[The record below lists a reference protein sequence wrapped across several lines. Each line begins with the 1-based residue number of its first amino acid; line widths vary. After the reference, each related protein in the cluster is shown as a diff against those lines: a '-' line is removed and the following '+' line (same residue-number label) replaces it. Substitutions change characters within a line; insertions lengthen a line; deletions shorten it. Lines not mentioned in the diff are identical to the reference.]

1 MKRGVPVWNRS
12 SSYSCHND
20 RVALGRIRLAALLGA
35 ALAACVA
42 AAPPVQSDAEWN
54 TRRFRMVETQIRL
67 RGVKDERVLRA
78 MLKVPRHLFMPE
90 ARRAEAYEDHPVPIG
105 LGQTISQPFIV
116 AYMTEALR
124 LAPTDRVLEI
134 GTGSG
139 YQAAI
144 LGEIVREVCTMEIIP
159 ELAERATTT
168 LESLGY
174 RNVRVR
180 TGNGY
185 LGWPE
190 AAPFDKIIVT
200 AAPDDVPKA
209 LVDQLGENGTMIVPV
224 GVLDQMMTIIRKTPL
239 GVVQRETIPVLF
251 VPMTGKPK
259 K

>member
-1 MKRGVPVWNRS
+1 VVHRS
-12 SSYSCHND
+12 
-20 RVALGRIRLAALLGA
+20 IRSAALLCLALTACA
-35 ALAACVA
+35 AS
-42 AAPPVQSDAEWN
+42 APQRSDAEWAAQ
-54 TRRFRMVETQIRL
+54 RARMVDTQIRL
-67 RGVKDERVLRA
+67 RGVTDERVLRA
-78 MLKVPRHLFMPE
+78 MVKVPRHLFMPE
-90 ARRAEAYEDHPVPIG
+90 ERRRYAYEDHPTPIG

-139 YQAAI
+139 YQAAV
-144 LGEIVREVCTMEIIP
+144 LAELAREVYSMEIIP
-159 ELAERATTT
+159 ELADQARRT

-180 TGNGY
+180 AGNGY

-200 AAPDDVPKA
+200 AAPDEVPKA
-209 LVDQLGENGTMIVPV
+209 LVDQLGPNGTMIVPV
-224 GVLDQMMTIIRKTPL
+224 GVIDQMMTIIRRTPQGL
-239 GVVQRETIPVLF
+239 VQRETIPVLF

>member
-1 MKRGVPVWNRS
+1 VAHRS
-12 SSYSCHND
+12 
-20 RVALGRIRLAALLGA
+20 IRPAALLSLV
-35 ALAACVA
+35 LAACA
-42 AAPPVQSDAEWN
+42 ASASPPQTDAEWAA
-54 TRRFRMVETQIRL
+54 RRARMVDTQIRL
-67 RGVKDERVLRA
+67 RGVTDERVVRA

-90 ARRAEAYEDHPVPIG
+90 ERRAYAYEDHPTPIG
-105 LGQTISQPFIV
+105 FGQTISQPFIV

-139 YQAAI
+139 YQAAV
-144 LGEIVREVCTMEIIP
+144 LGELARDVYSMEIIS
-159 ELAERATTT
+159 ELADRARTT

-174 RNVRVR
+174 KNVHVR
-180 TGNGY
+180 AGNGY

-209 LVDQLGENGTMIVPV
+209 LLDQLGPNGTMIVPV
-224 GVLDQMMTIIRKTPL
+224 GVMEQMMTVIRRTPRGL
-239 GVVQRETIPVLF
+239 VQRETIPVLF

>member
-1 MKRGVPVWNRS
+1 MAHRS
-12 SSYSCHND
+12 
-20 RVALGRIRLAALLGA
+20 IRLAVILSL
-35 ALAACVA
+35 ALAVCA
-42 AAPPVQSDAEWN
+42 AWASLALSAWGPASAGPAQTDAEW
-54 TRRFRMVETQIRL
+54 TARRARMVETQIRL
-67 RGVKDERVLRA
+67 RGVTDERVLRA

-90 ARRAEAYEDHPVPIG
+90 ERRMYAYEDHPTPIG

-139 YQAAI
+139 YQAAV
-144 LGEIVREVCTMEIIP
+144 LAELAREVYSMEIIP
-159 ELAERATTT
+159 ELADRARAT
-168 LESLGY
+168 LGSLGCK
-174 RNVRVR
+174 NVHVR
-180 TGNGY
+180 AGNGY

-200 AAPDDVPKA
+200 AAPDEVPKA
-209 LVDQLGENGTMIVPV
+209 LVDQLGPNGTMIVPV
-224 GVLDQMMTIIRKTPL
+224 GVIEQMMTVIRRTPRGL
-239 GVVQRETIPVLF
+239 VQRETIPVLF